1 MLDSAMIRKLW
12 GILIVR
18 CAPPGHEG
26 SCDPN
31 PFFSVHL
38 NFLNKSV
45 FPLGDKKLLKME
57 HKPMEI
63 NLSDLNE
70 SYRSSESRFAGAL
83 PNGIY
88 DARLVSAEISLS
100 KNDNRQIQWIFEA
113 EMSSGKLGTTMK
125 FSPLLERSI
134 PYLRNDLEKL
144 HIFIDDLNELHQIIP
159 ELIGSVIEIEV
170 FDDNSI
176 GSHRVDFLKK
186 VSGPKK

>member
-1 MLDSAMIRKLW
+1 MK
-12 GILIVR
+12 
-18 CAPPGHEG
+18 
-26 SCDPN
+26 
-31 PFFSVHL
+31 
-38 NFLNKSV
+38 
-45 FPLGDKKLLKME
+45 
-57 HKPMEI
+57 EI
-63 NLSDLNE
+63 DLSDLNE
-70 SYRSSESRFAGAL
+70 TYRSSESTFAGAL

-100 KNDNRQIQWIFEA
+100 KNNNRQIKWIFEG
-113 EMSSGKLGTTMK
+113 ETPSGKLGTTMK
-125 FSPLLERSI
+125 FSPLIERSI

-144 HIFIDDLNELHQIIP
+144 HIFVNDLNDLREILP